1 MSSRIHIAR
10 PDLDRLRALV
20 DQYSE
25 GRDAASAERLGA
37 ELDRAVVVDVLPAG
51 IVGPGARVR
60 FEDERTRV
68 VREAVLVYPS
78 EADASAGRISVLAPI
93 GAALLGLAAGDTI
106 AWPLPGDREARIRIL
121 SVEPRAGDAA
131 ACPLDG
137 AKPRPGRLAPPGGRR
152 RAAPC

>member
-1 MSSRIHIAR
+1 MSSRIQIAR
-10 PDLDRLRALV
+10 FELDRLRALV
-20 DQYSE
+20 EQHSE

-37 ELDRAVVVDVLPAG
+37 ELDRAVVVDHVPAG
-51 IVGPGARVR
+51 VVAPGSRVR

-78 EADASAGRISVLAPI
+78 GADASAGRISVLAPI

-121 SVEPRAGDAA
+121 SVEPPAA
-131 ACPLDG
+131 EP
-137 AKPRPGRLAPPGGRR
+137 
-152 RAAPC
+152 AA